1 KPPVLQLTGALVKI
15 SKGDLIMSIQVKL
28 KDIIEEMEIQ
38 FEESRSF
45 LNPVPIISVPFTKAL
60 PQWRRANVL
69 F

>member
-1 KPPVLQLTGALVKI
+1 
-15 SKGDLIMSIQVKL
+15 MSIQVKL
-28 KDIIEEMEIQ
+28 KYIIEQMEIQ

-60 PQWRRANVL
+60 PQWRRAIVL